1 VSNEKPERHFQKVL
15 NKMTTLLVINSD
27 HEQALAFQKL
37 LNEYNYRIYAA
48 DTPEAA
54 QQIIAVKKID
64 AVLLVLRHSNSIAES
79 DRFIALLKSKK
90 VIPEIPI
97 IAILEHFEEDV
108 AVSALKAGAVDF
120 IVLPMEPDKLSERI
134 SVRTRALN
142 STSQSHPKK
151 QTAGFLSR
159 LFSRLSPDFTHH
171 EILGGRYEKMARL
184 GLGSFGEVWK
194 VRDIE
199 KIPPSI
205 YVAKVPLS
213 KNYNARIEKEARI
226 LKHLADHPGVPKF
239 REIIEEKNK
248 TILIQEF
255 VVGKTLYEV
264 IERELTNE
272 EVESIVIQLVD
283 VVAYA
288 HDLEIIHRDI
298 KPGNVMVR
306 PDGTLTLLDFGV
318 AKELKGKTFSETVT
332 GSRPYMSP
340 EQIMGKSQ
348 RRSDVWAIGV
358 VMYMLYTG
366 MFPFFHEVEKILMDM
381 ILEIPPSPPTKFNQ
395 DLDSEI
401 ERIIMKCLEKNPEN
415 RYRDANVLKEDL
427 IVSVPGYGK
436 SILPLYETEDPKVRR

>member
-1 VSNEKPERHFQKVL
+1 
-15 NKMTTLLVINSD
+15 MTTLLVIDSD
-27 HEQALAFQKL
+27 HEQTLALQRR
-37 LNEYNYRIYAA
+37 LNDYNYRIYAA

-54 QQIIAVKKID
+54 KQIIAVKKID
-64 AVLLVLRHSNSIAES
+64 AVLLVLRHSNAKPDSVIA
-79 DRFIALLKSKK
+79 ALESKK
-90 VIPEIPI
+90 VVPEIPI

-108 AVSALKAGAVDF
+108 AVSALKAGAADF
-120 IVLPMEPDKLSERI
+120 IVLPVESDKLAERI
-134 SVRTRALN
+134 SVRIRLLN

-151 QTAGFLSR
+151 QTTGFLSR
-159 LFSRLSPDFTHH
+159 LFGRLSPDLTHQ

-226 LKHLADHPGVPKF
+226 LKHLADHPGVPRF

-248 TILIQEF
+248 TVLIQEF

-264 IERELTNE
+264 IERELTNK

-306 PDGTLTLLDFGV
+306 PDGTITLLDFGV

-395 DLDSEI
+395 DLDPKI

-415 RYRDANVLKEDL
+415 RYRDANALKEDL
-427 IVSVPGYGK
+427 IDSVPGYGK
-436 SILPLYETEDPKVRR
+436 SILPLYGLEDGGQKTNDG